1 MRKSLSSHETFSSID
16 MSKKTNTQTSRDI
29 HAVVDIGT
37 QQIRVL
43 IGQPDGQ
50 GRLSVLGIGTAP
62 AEGIDERGVANIEKA
77 VESIRKA
84 LHQASQQ
91 SNTVIGRVWVGISHP
106 HLHGE
111 WTPGIVTFSE
121 EDHEVTY
128 QDLERLRQ
136 QATQRPTPADMELI
150 HAIPQVYHIDQ
161 RRNIRDPL
169 GMSGV
174 RLEGNFF
181 LLYAPQEA
189 LHMLRRCFQRLGL
202 EVEAFVARAL
212 VAAEA
217 VLPQEIKASGA
228 ALLYIGAYTTTVVA
242 YAEGLLRHFAV
253 IPLGGKTVTDD
264 LREALRVLLPTQV
277 ESLKVQAG
285 AALASQVPEEEVLRI
300 TLPGLTEPLDVR
312 RRFLAEVIQAR
323 YEEIFLFAAK
333 EIQKA
338 GLLQKLYGGLHL
350 AGGGATLPGTV
361 ALAEYTFGERAA
373 LVDNRSLL
381 GKGIIESISS
391 PQMTGAVSLLY
402 MAPYLRE
409 FLPPLPVTYT
419 SPSTAKAEES
429 TPKATPKLIGRLRS
443 FLEKNLKL
451 PQDLIE

>member
-1 MRKSLSSHETFSSID
+1 MP
-16 MSKKTNTQTSRDI
+16 KKTNTPSARDI
-29 HAVVDIGT
+29 HGIVDIGT

-50 GRLSVLGIGTAP
+50 GRLSVLGLGIAP

-91 SNTVIGRVWVGISHP
+91 SGTLIRRVWVGLSHP
-106 HLHGE
+106 DLHGE

-128 QDLERLRQ
+128 EDLERLRQ
-136 QATQRPTPADMELI
+136 QATQRSTPADMELI

-161 RRNIRDPL
+161 RRNVRDPL

-181 LLYAPQEA
+181 LLYAPQEV

-202 EVEAFVARAL
+202 EVEAFVSRGL

-217 VLPQEIKASGA
+217 LLPHEVKASGA
-228 ALLYIGAYTTTVVA
+228 ALIYIGAHSTTVVV

-253 IPLGGKTVTDD
+253 IPIGGKLVTED
-264 LREALRVLLPTQV
+264 LREALRVLLPTQA

-285 AALASQVPEEEVLRI
+285 AALANQVPDEEVLRLNI
-300 TLPGLTEPLDVR
+300 PGLSEPLDVR

-323 YEEIFLFAAK
+323 YEEILLFAAQ
-333 EIQKA
+333 EIKKA
-338 GLLQKLYGGLHL
+338 GLLRKLYGGFHL
-350 AGGGATLPGTV
+350 AGGGAALRGVPE
-361 ALAEYTFGERAA
+361 LAEYTLGERAT
-373 LVDNRSLL
+373 LVDSRPLL
-381 GKGIIESISS
+381 GKGIIESLTS
-391 PQMTGAVSLLY
+391 PQMAGAVALLY

-409 FLPPLPVTYT
+409 FLPPLPA
-419 SPSTAKAEES
+419 STAPKVQ
-429 TPKATPKLIGRLRS
+429 PKADESSPKTAPKIMRRLRS

>member
-1 MRKSLSSHETFSSID
+1 MRKNVNSTKFPSTD
-16 MSKKTNTQTSRDI
+16 MLKKTNTQNGRDI
-29 HAVVDIGT
+29 HGVVDIGT
-37 QQIRVL
+37 QQVRVL

-50 GRLSVLGIGTAP
+50 GRLSVLGVGTAP

-91 SNTVIGRVWVGISHP
+91 SGTLIGRVWVGLSYP
-106 HLHGE
+106 KLYGE

-202 EVEAFVARAL
+202 EVEAFVSRGL

-217 VLPQEIKASGA
+217 LLPHEVKSSGA
-228 ALLYIGAYTTTVVA
+228 ALLYIGAHSTTVVA
-242 YAEGLLRHFAV
+242 YADGLLRHFAV
-253 IPLGGKTVTDD
+253 LPLGGKLVTED
-264 LREALRVLLPTQV
+264 LREALRILLPTQV
-277 ESLKVQAG
+277 ENLKIQAG
-285 AALASQVPEEEVLRI
+285 AALASQVPLDEILR
-300 TLPGLTEPLDVR
+300 LRVPGMSEPVDVR
-312 RRFLAEVIQAR
+312 RKFLAEVIQAR
-323 YEEIFLFAAK
+323 YEEIFLFAAN
-333 EIQKA
+333 EIKKA
-338 GLLQKLYGGLHL
+338 GLLRKLYGGFYL
-350 AGGGATLPGTV
+350 AGGGAAMKGV
-361 ALAEYTFGERAA
+361 VELAEYTFGERVT
-373 LVDNRSLL
+373 LVDIRSLL
-381 GKGIIESISS
+381 GKGITESIAS
-391 PQMTGAVSLLY
+391 PQMAGAVSLLY
-402 MAPYLRE
+402 MAPYLQE
-409 FLPPLPVTYT
+409 FLPPLPPTGGLVST
-419 SPSTAKAEES
+419 SKAEEEKV
-429 TPKATPKLIGRLRS
+429 KAGPTFVGRVRS
-443 FLEKNLKL
+443 FLEKSFKL